1 MCKIVGFGENLEKFA
16 ACRASKL
23 DNRGKFFGFVQSV
36 TFWQQANITI
46 PQELGVFA
54 PVKP

>member
-16 ACRASKL
+16 ACRAFEL
-23 DNRGKFFGFVQSV
+23 DDRGKFISFAQSV
-36 TFWQQANITI
+36 TFRQQANNTI

-54 PVKP
+54 PAKP